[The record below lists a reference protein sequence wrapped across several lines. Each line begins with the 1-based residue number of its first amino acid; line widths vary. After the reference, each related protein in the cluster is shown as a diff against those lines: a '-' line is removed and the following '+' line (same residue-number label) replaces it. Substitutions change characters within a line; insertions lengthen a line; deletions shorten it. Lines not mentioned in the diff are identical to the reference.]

1 MQRFMS
7 KRIDASGGENPPSTV
22 PTIDDNGKV
31 EVPALVMNTA
41 PLINASAIS
50 YK

>member
-31 EVPALVMNTA
+31 VAESGHHGQKKSGLSP
-41 PLINASAIS
+41 PP
-50 YK
+50 